1 MLAWTLGARAA
12 PARARLQQ
20 LVALGLLGLVAC
32 GAPDS
37 GSTDREVGSPGAPGA
52 SDWNEDSSHI
62 VILSFDGLRRDVVGA
77 LGAKVSMTPNL
88 DRFLE
93 NADLA
98 GTAVAASPQPETST
112 ASALTGLPVWRHRAW
127 GRERASV
134 VAESQLLAE
143 RLSAAGYST
152 RLFRAS
158 SWLTESS
165 RLLAGFD
172 EVRTIHSTRSVVR
185 GLTVSGE
192 ASLTYVDLGEPV
204 APFEKSR
211 ATVQALASL
220 EEAGVAAADL
230 PARLTVRDLETASNS
245 GPEARRELED
255 RAWVLY
261 CGEVI
266 QADRSFAAIVSALE
280 AGASENVSIVVLSS
294 RGQALLGE
302 ELSGENAGL
311 SRSLLEVPFGVRLGR
326 AARARFESEPSR
338 DVLVPIGSLA
348 ATVLDLAGL
357 ERPPGITPS
366 AFELSEQQAEGGW
379 SERYAPDG
387 EATYSWL
394 SRDAQ
399 LIATEHLLADS
410 LGGRRLRPD
419 GRASAERRLED
430 ALRLLEMGG
439 EAQVRVRSIRTI
451 DGAAVSETAARDLGS
466 RLESTLLMSGR
477 RVTLQYEG

>member
-1 MLAWTLGARAA
+1 MAA
-12 PARARLQQ
+12 PA
-20 LVALGLLGLVAC
+20 VS
-32 GAPDS
+32 DS
-37 GSTDREVGSPGAPGA
+37 
-52 SDWNEDSSHI
+52 NENPRHI

-93 NADLA
+93 SADLA

-127 GRERASV
+127 APERASV

-143 RLSAAGYST
+143 RLSAAGFST

-172 EVRTIHSTRSVVR
+172 EVRTVHSTRSVVR
-185 GLTVSGE
+185 GLTISGE

-220 EEAGVAAADL
+220 EEVRVAAADL
-230 PARLTVRDLETASNS
+230 PSRLTVRDLEAASND
-245 GPEARRELED
+245 GPEARRALEE

-266 QADRSFAAIVSALE
+266 QADRSFATILAALE
-280 AGASENVSIVVLSS
+280 SAAFENLSIVVLSS
-294 RGQALLGE
+294 RGQELGRNDDVSSE
-302 ELSGENAGL
+302 TAGL
-311 SRSLLEVPFGVRLGR
+311 TRTLLEVPFGVRLGH
-326 AARARFESEPSR
+326 ATRARFASEPAR
-338 DVLVPIGSLA
+338 DVLVPVGSLT

-357 ERPPGITPS
+357 ERPPGILPS
-366 AFELSEQQAEGGW
+366 AFELSDQQVEGGW
-379 SERYAPDG
+379 SERYSSDG

-394 SRDAQ
+394 SREAQ

-410 LGGRRLRPD
+410 LGNRRLRPD
-419 GRASAERRLED
+419 GRASAERRVED

-439 EAQVRVRSIRTI
+439 AADIQVRSAKTL
-451 DGAAVSETAARDLGS
+451 DGTAASETTARALGS
-466 RLESTLLMSGR
+466 HLEAALLMSGR
-477 RVTLQYEG
+477 RVTLRYEGSS